1 MSHELYFICP
11 HCGNRTKGTQRS
23 AGLADGARGCER
35 CGSAYLFE
43 LLDDYYPAPSA
54 AFFTCDS
61 SGRIVDCG
69 RGAFELAGLKTE
81 GVIGQPFS
89 EALQIDFADG
99 IDHIATALEW
109 QVRVSGK
116 PATIDTGNQHR
127 SAIADIFPAYDDAE
141 DRGLLV
147 VLTPSPDASEQ

>member
-11 HCGNRTKGTQRS
+11 HCGNRSKGTQRG

-61 SGRIVDCG
+61 ASRIVDCG

-81 GVIGQPFS
+81 NVIGQPLGDT
-89 EALQIDFADG
+89 LQLDFVDG
-99 IDHIATALEW
+99 IDHVATALEW
-109 QVRVSGK
+109 QVRVIGK
-116 PATIDTGNQHR
+116 PAMILAGSQR
-127 SAIADIFPAYDDAE
+127 LSAIADIFPAYDDVE

-147 VLTPSPDASEQ
+147 VLTPQVGEAA